1 MSQHKP
7 LLQLFQDL
15 GCRLPVEVHLVN
27 FRVVVLNLGV
37 NMADKDC
44 KVGQATLHGEYFG
57 KAADV
62 FADVIHQTL
71 HI

>member
-1 MSQHKP
+1 M
-7 LLQLFQDL
+7 
-15 GCRLPVEVHLVN
+15 GLPVEVHSVN

-37 NMADKDC
+37 NVADKDGE
-44 KVGQATLHGEYFG
+44 VGQAALHGEYFG

-62 FADVIHQTL
+62 FADVIHQSL